1 MEKEELADIA
11 FEHAM
16 KNEKMNEMKEKDAL
30 LYVVLLIIY
39 TEAFQ
44 DGYNEFHNLVVNSSG
59 EIKEGG
65 EQ

>member
-1 MEKEELADIA
+1 MEKGELQKIA
-11 FEHAM
+11 MEHAM
-16 KNEKMNEMKEKDAL
+16 KNEKMNEMKEKDGL
-30 LYVVLLIIY
+30 LYVILLIIY

-44 DGYNEFHNLVVNSSG
+44 DGYNEFHNLVVNDSG